1 MEQVKLST
9 GYKSIAIKDEDD
21 DRVVTV
27 LRINVA
33 DAQTADRFAHIID
46 QLNSI
51 SARCDAEMKDWKDNH
66 TEEQITAGDTGDA
79 IKVALDINKIRV
91 KYLKEI
97 TAALDELFGVD
108 TIQNIYGDIVP
119 DETAL
124 FEFVEQ
130 VIPVMNDLFGRRFE
144 QVKNRYN
151 TRRKGSGQ

>member
-9 GYKSIAIKDEDD
+9 GYKSIAIRDEDD
-21 DRVVTV
+21 DQVVTV

-51 SARCDAEMKDWKDNH
+51 SARCDAEMKNWKNSH
-66 TEEQITAGDTGDA
+66 TEEQLTTGDTGDA
-79 IKVALDINKIRV
+79 IKVALDINSIRV

-97 TAALDELFGVD
+97 IAALDELFGED
-108 TIQNIYGDIVP
+108 TIKNIYGDIVP

-130 VIPVMNDLFGRRFE
+130 VIPVMNTLFGRRFE
-144 QVKNRYN
+144 QVKKKYNPNR
-151 TRRKGSGQ
+151 RGAMK

>member
-9 GYKSIAIKDEDD
+9 GYKSIAIRDEDD
-21 DRVVTV
+21 DQVVTV

-51 SARCDAEMKDWKDNH
+51 SDRCDAEMKNWKDSN
-66 TEEQITAGDTGDA
+66 TEEQLTTGDTGNA
-79 IKVALDINKIRV
+79 IKVALDINSIRV

-97 TAALDELFGVD
+97 IAALDELFSEG
-108 TIQNIYGDIVP
+108 TIRNIYGDIVP

-130 VIPVMNDLFGRRFE
+130 VIPVMNNLFGRRFE
-144 QVKNRYN
+144 QLKKRYN
-151 TRRKGSGQ
+151 TGRKGGRK

>member
-33 DAQTADRFAHIID
+33 DAQTADRFARIID
-46 QLNSI
+46 QLNNI
-51 SARCDAEMKDWKDNH
+51 SVRCDMEMKEWKENH
-66 TEEQITAGDTGDA
+66 TDEQLTAGDTGNA
-79 IKVALDINKIRV
+79 IKVALDVNGIRV

-97 TAALDELFGVD
+97 IAALDELFGEG
-108 TIQNIYGDIVP
+108 TIRNIYGDIVP

-130 VIPVMNDLFGRRFE
+130 VIPVMNTLFGRRFE

-151 TRRKGSGQ
+151 TRRKGGRQ

>member
-21 DRVVTV
+21 ERVVTV

-33 DAQTADRFAHIID
+33 DARTADRFAHIID

-66 TEEQITAGDTGDA
+66 AEEQLTAGDTDDA

-97 TAALDELFGVD
+97 TAALDELFGAD
-108 TIQNIYGDIVP
+108 TIRNIYGDIVP

-151 TRRKGSGQ
+151 TRRKGGRQ

>member
-33 DAQTADRFAHIID
+33 DAQTADRFARIID
-46 QLNSI
+46 QLNNI
-51 SARCDAEMKDWKDNH
+51 SVRCDAEMKNWKNNH
-66 TEEQITAGDTGDA
+66 ASEQLVTGDA
-79 IKVALDINKIRV
+79 GNDIKVALDINNIRV

-97 TAALDELFGVD
+97 IAALDELFGEG
-108 TIQNIYGDIVP
+108 TIRNIYGDIVP

-130 VIPVMNDLFGRRFE
+130 VIPVMNTLFGRRFE

-151 TRRKGSGQ
+151 TRRKGGRQ

>member
-9 GYKSIAIKDEDD
+9 GYKSIAIRDEDD
-21 DRVVTV
+21 DQVVTV

-51 SARCDAEMKDWKDNH
+51 SARCDVEMKEWKENH
-66 TEEQITAGDTGDA
+66 TDDQLTAGDTGDA
-79 IKVALDINKIRV
+79 IKVALDINNIRV

-97 TAALDELFGVD
+97 IAALDELFGEG

-130 VIPVMNDLFGRRFE
+130 VIPVMNNLFGRRFE
-144 QVKNRYN
+144 QVKKRYN
-151 TRRKGSGQ
+151 TGRKGGRK

>member
-33 DAQTADRFAHIID
+33 DARTADRFAHIID

-51 SARCDAEMKDWKDNH
+51 SARCDAEMKAWKDNH
-66 TEEQITAGDTGDA
+66 TEEQLTAGDTDDA

-108 TIQNIYGDIVP
+108 TIRNIYGDIVP

-151 TRRKGSGQ
+151 IRRKGGRQ